1 MIPGRFCQHTTR
13 VLFFACAIGVLLTG
27 CKPKETAVERG
38 NREQILEVGNLSE
51 PTDLD
56 PQIITST
63 QDFNIVFT
71 LLEGLTTPDPKD
83 LHPTPGAAES
93 WDVSPDGTVYTFH
106 LRPRARWSD
115 GSPVTAHDFLY
126 AYRRIL
132 SPALGSEYSYM
143 LFPVRNAESFNTG
156 KLTDFE
162 QVGFK
167 ALDDLTLQVTL
178 TYPTPYLPSLVAHH
192 SWFPVQQKTIEKF
205 GKTDQRGN
213 RWTRP
218 GNYVGNGPFVLKE
231 WKANQII
238 TVEKSPT
245 YWDADHIRL
254 HAINFYPIESADTE
268 ERAFR
273 AGQLHVTSTLPTGK
287 VESYRKEHPE
297 VLHTDPWL
305 AVYFYR
311 FNVAKPP
318 LNDPRVRR
326 ALAMSIDRE
335 AICKDILRAGQTP
348 ALQLVPPGVG
358 YRPLDK
364 IVEDVP
370 AARKLL
376 ADAGYP
382 DGKGFP
388 ATEVVFN
395 TNEAH
400 RSIAE
405 ALQGMWQKNLHVSV
419 TLRNEEAKVLEQ
431 TMQQGDYQIARYAWT
446 GDYLD
451 PSTFMSLMI
460 SDGGNNQ
467 TGWASPEYDQLI
479 RLAGRTGDPAT
490 REKIFQQAEGILVSE
505 MPIMPIYFYTRVN
518 LRHTNIEGW
527 YSNLLDIHNPKGV
540 FLRPEPKAS
549 PASSPA
555 P

>member
-1 MIPGRFCQHTTR
+1 MPRYCRQQAVRGLGLALA
-13 VLFFACAIGVLLTG
+13 VGLFVTG
-27 CKPKETAVERG
+27 CKPRETAVERG
-38 NREQILEVGNLSE
+38 NREQVLELGTLTA

-56 PQIITST
+56 PHVITST
-63 QDFNIVFT
+63 QDFNIVLN
-71 LLEGLTTPDPKD
+71 LLEGLTTLDPKD
-83 LHPTPGAAES
+83 LHPIPGAAER
-93 WDVSPDGTVYTFH
+93 WDISPDGTIYTFH
-106 LRPRARWSD
+106 LRSNAKWSD

-126 AYRRIL
+126 SFRRIL
-132 SPALGSEYSYM
+132 TPTLGSEYSYM
-143 LFPVRNAESFNTG
+143 LFVIKNAENFNTG
-156 KLTDFE
+156 KITDFE

-178 TYPTPYLPSLVAHH
+178 SYPTPYLLSLVAHH
-192 SWFPVQQKTIEKF
+192 SWFPVQQKTVEKF
-205 GKTDQRGN
+205 GRPDQRGN

-231 WKANQII
+231 WKPNQII

-245 YWDADHIRL
+245 YWDADRIKL

-287 VESYRKEHPE
+287 VDAYRKEHPE
-297 VLHTDPWL
+297 FLHTDPWL
-305 AVYFYR
+305 AVYYYR
-311 FNVAKPP
+311 FNVTRPP

-326 ALAMSIDRE
+326 ALAMSIDRD
-335 AICKDILRAGQTP
+335 AVCKDILRAGQTP
-348 ALQLVPPGVG
+348 ALNLVPPGVG
-358 YRPLDK
+358 YQPVDK

-370 AARKLL
+370 AAQKLL

-388 ATEVVFN
+388 ATEIVFN

-405 ALQGMWQKNLHVSV
+405 AFQGMWQKNLHVNV
-419 TLRNEEAKVLEQ
+419 TLRNEESRTLEE
-431 TMQQGDYQIARYAWT
+431 TTRQGNYQIARYAWT

-451 PSTFMSLMI
+451 PSTFMSLMT

-467 TGWASPEYDQLI
+467 TGWRNPEYDQLI
-479 RLAGRTGDPAT
+479 QLAGRTGDPAT
-490 REKIFQQAEGILVSE
+490 REKVFQQAEGILLSE

-540 FLRPEPKAS
+540 YLKPEPKPDPS
-549 PASSPA
+549 A
-555 P
+555 PK